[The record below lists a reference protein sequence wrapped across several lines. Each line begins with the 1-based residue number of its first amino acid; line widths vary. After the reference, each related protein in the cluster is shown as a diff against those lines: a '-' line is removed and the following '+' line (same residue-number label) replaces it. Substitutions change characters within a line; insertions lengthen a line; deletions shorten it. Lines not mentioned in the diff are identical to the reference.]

1 MSCAPL
7 QPVGGTFARPVVAAG
22 VLGDSRRFCRAAFV
36 SSARVSRGRDI
47 GDPIPPAQVSASGT
61 VRDAQGP
68 LLKFCMSVDAGM

>member
-22 VLGDSRRFCRAAFV
+22 VLGDSRRFCRTAFV

-47 GDPIPPAQVSASGT
+47 GDPTPPHRSPRAALHAMRKG
-61 VRDAQGP
+61 RY
-68 LLKFCMSVDAGM
+68 